1 MELVLLYINKRNQS
15 RNFKGIYTKY
25 IYIYISVRVCVKP
38 TGKRS
43 LGRPR
48 RRWEHNIRMDVEE
61 ICINAGN
68 WVHSAQDRN
77 YCRAL
82 QMRH

>member
-1 MELVLLYINKRNQS
+1 MEEGKIA
-15 RNFKGIYTKY
+15 FKTLTG
-25 IYIYISVRVCVKP
+25 KP

-48 RRWEHNIRMDVEE
+48 RRWENNIRMDLEE

-68 WVHSAQDRN
+68 WIDSAQERDYWRGLVN
-77 YCRAL
+77 AELNL
-82 QMRH
+82 QVP

>member
-1 MELVLLYINKRNQS
+1 MGVF
-15 RNFKGIYTKY
+15 FKILAD
-25 IYIYISVRVCVKP
+25 KP

-48 RRWEHNIRMDVEE
+48 LRWENNIRMDLEE

-68 WVHSAQDRN
+68 WIDSAQDRDYWRELVN
-77 YCRAL
+77 AAMNLRVP
-82 QMRH
+82 